1 MSGTQVR
8 LGLGAVVAAAL
19 GLVMAAEF
27 VRAGDP
33 KTRDAVDKIAKAL
46 HKGEKAE
53 ATKLAGALKIEEI
66 DEVMAGFK
74 LRTKKGF
81 GVGDKPGAI
90 EPDGIELKLDNIEQK
105 GINAATLK
113 KEADALIQAAY
124 RSAAIAEVAHKRGWT
139 EANKGKKTKEAWTK
153 LSAEMRDAS
162 TSFADAV
169 KGGNADKVKTAA
181 GKLNSSCSACH
192 AIFK

>member
-19 GLVMAAEF
+19 GLVMAAEY

-33 KTRDAVDKIAKAL
+33 KTRDAVDKIAKAIQ
-46 HKGEKAE
+46 KGEKAE
-53 ATKLAGALKIEEI
+53 AAKLDEI

-81 GVGDKPGAI
+81 GVGAKAGAI
-90 EPDGIELKLDNIEQK
+90 EPDGIELKLDSIEQK

-113 KEADALIQAAY
+113 KEADALIEAGY
-124 RSAAIAEVAHKRGWT
+124 RSTAILEVAHKRGWQ
-139 EANKGKKTKEAWTK
+139 EADKGKKTKKAWAR
-153 LSAEMRDAS
+153 LSEESRDAS
-162 TSFADAV
+162 AGFVEAV
-169 KGGNADKVKTAA
+169 KGGNADKVKAA
-181 GKLNSSCSACH
+181 ATKLNSSCAACH

>member
-19 GLVMAAEF
+19 GLVMAAEY

-33 KTRDAVDKIAKAL
+33 KTRDAVDKIAKAIQ
-46 HKGEKAE
+46 KGEKAE
-53 ATKLAGALKIEEI
+53 AAKLAGALKIDEI

-81 GVGDKPGAI
+81 GVGAKAGAI
-90 EPDGIELKLDNIEQK
+90 EPDGIELKLDSIEQK

-113 KEADALIQAAY
+113 KEADALIEAGY
-124 RSAAIAEVAHKRGWT
+124 RSTAILEVAHKRGWQ
-139 EANKGKKTKEAWTK
+139 EADKGKKTKKAWAR
-153 LSAEMRDAS
+153 LSEESRDAS
-162 TSFADAV
+162 AGFVEAV
-169 KGGNADKVKTAA
+169 KGGNADKVKAA
-181 GKLNSSCSACH
+181 ATKLNSSCAACH